1 MAELSGVTMAS
12 DFSAM
17 FDISGV
23 KKVNTPVKQQEVPKQ
38 PVKQVEV
45 EQAPKD
51 SAQIGA
57 KEASSEKKV
66 DFVDPKSSEN
76 FNVGLLPDPN
86 TGEAGKFKVDSKG
99 APILD
104 AEGNLTLDPNGKNL
118 LIKVDEKGNAIPD
131 KKGNIQFVSP
141 NDINETS
148 IGQDKQPKAEE
159 ELRVAPII
167 NTETNQIKLVKVD
180 EKGLPIL
187 DKKGELIDD
196 PNGKAVY
203 VKIDKDNNVI
213 PDNNG
218 NPIFVSPND
227 VPALAQQQKLDS
239 IMKAHSVDR
248 VLNGLGNKSAVKGAI
263 AFVSTK
269 LISGVSI
276 KTFGAFGKETV
287 GFGVKH
293 AVAQAVG
300 KELSK
305 MTAKTGAEV
314 ASKEVLKR
322 FSKESVTLAIKPLER
337 GFYAELFAITST
349 SGEAFMSKAALKG
362 LANES
367 AVGSVK
373 ALARE
378 GHVAADVANGVLR
391 TVLKSEEKL
400 AVEVTTKVTEKT
412 LTKTAVKAVQ
422 KTMTKSSQKVLAE
435 GTAKAVES
443 GVAKAISRGGKEVAS
458 KILAVEGSGK
468 VIAKTAEKAALEA
481 TAKGTTKAGTR
492 LASLVPVAGAIA
504 GAAITAWDTKDAIEK
519 WKDPNA
525 TKTSKYLASATVFI
539 DGASVACE
547 ASGVGAPIAWALTG
561 ASIVTS
567 GLSDYFRY
575 KK

>member
-1 MAELSGVTMAS
+1 MSGITKVTDSSNLFEALQ
-12 DFSAM
+12 
-17 FDISGV
+17 V
-23 KKVNTPVKQQEVPKQ
+23 KKNSPVKQQEAPKEQ
-38 PVKQVEV
+38 IQKV

-51 SAQIGA
+51 NAQIEA

-66 DFVDPKSSEN
+66 DFVDNKNSES

-86 TGEAGKFKVDSKG
+86 TGEAGKFKVDSNG
-99 APILD
+99 SPILD

-131 KKGNIQFVSP
+131 NNGNIQFVSP
-141 NDINETS
+141 DDINKTS

-167 NTETNQIKLVKVD
+167 NAETNQLKLVKVD
-180 EKGLPIL
+180 DKGLPIL

-227 VPALAQQQKLDS
+227 VPALAQQQKLES

-248 VLNGLGNKSAVKGAI
+248 VLTGLGYKSTAKSAI
-263 AFVSTK
+263 TFVSTK

-276 KTFGAFGKETV
+276 KTFGAFGKEAV

-300 KELSK
+300 KELTK
-305 MTAKTGAEV
+305 MAAKTGAEV
-314 ASKEVLKR
+314 ASKEI
-322 FSKESVTLAIKPLER
+322 IKTV
-337 GFYAELFAITST
+337 A
-349 SGEAFMSKAALKG
+349 K
-362 LANES
+362 ES
-367 AVGSVK
+367 AVGAVK

-378 GHVAADVANGVLR
+378 GHVAAEVANGVIK
-391 TVLKSEEKL
+391 TVLKAEEKL
-400 AVEVTTKVTEKT
+400 AVEVTAKVAEKT

-435 GTAKAVES
+435 GTAKAVEA

-458 KILAVEGSGK
+458 KLAVEGSGK
-468 VIAKTAEKAALEA
+468 VIAKTAEKAAIEA
-481 TAKGTTKAGTR
+481 AAKGTTRTGTR

-519 WKDPNA
+519 WKDPNT
-525 TKTSKYLASATVFI
+525 TKASKYLASATVFI

-575 KK
+575 AKK